1 MLHSFFVFLLYVLTK
16 NLYLCGLNYSSSST
30 MKKLIITLLILVA
43 AKFSFASG
51 LFFDSFE
58 YVNHDL
64 QSPAGWICEDD
75 SWLAGYLQKDH
86 NRVAHTGN
94 WYAFTNGS
102 ESWMF
107 MSSYMSQDL
116 KFRFTVWAI
125 SDGEYQ
131 LEIWGGNS
139 AESSAMTQLFVSE
152 NVNSGNYVKVS
163 AYIEEMLGNY
173 EYFGIHAVPV
183 NGGSMLTIDDV
194 SVDIINQYD
203 FHASPSQIDTVMQPG
218 AQAVFNWKMINEGY
232 EDVTIYMSAHSSHFT
247 DVHFYVD
254 GAMTTHFFLPHGGMV
269 PVRGV
274 ATLSPDMEP
283 GSTNWVDIMF
293 TIDCGC
299 ATAMFTLWATA
310 ADDGIEE
317 NHVNPINIYP
327 NPSKGQITIEGTGS
341 YSVFNS
347 LGQEVLRRNIAGKET
362 VELPKGVYFIRK
374 DDKATEKI
382 IVE

>member
-1 MLHSFFVFLLYVLTK
+1 
-16 NLYLCGLNYSSSST
+16 

-232 EDVTIYMSAHSSHFT
+232 EDVTIYMSAYSSHFT
-247 DVHFYVD
+247 DVRFYVD
-254 GAMTTHFFLPHGGMV
+254 GAMTTHFFLPHDGMV